1 MEAAAYLT
9 KSYDPALVTL
19 SVGVAMLA
27 GYAALDLTDRVHA
40 ASRLQTGIWLAAGA
54 LILGSGIW
62 SMHFI
67 GMLALELPMTMRY
80 AIGPTALSWLMAV
93 VASAAALGLSCRA
106 ALERWTWLAGS
117 LLMAVAIAGMHYTGM
132 HAMPM
137 AAEIA
142 YQPAWVAFSLL
153 VAFLGSAAALGLS
166 FALRDWQRR
175 LRIVKKLGA
184 AALMGGAI
192 AGMHYAG
199 MAAAH
204 FPATMIDYSGGG
216 GVNPH
221 WLAVLIS
228 SLSLVLLGSTLLA
241 AAQDRRLEY
250 RTANL
255 VASLR
260 DVNDQ
265 LHYSSYH
272 DELTDLANRR
282 LLDERLEAAMER
294 AERAGTEFTVFYIDL
309 DGFKALNDQLGH
321 RAGDEVLARVAQGM
335 RGTMREGDTVARI
348 GGDEF
353 LIVADAV
360 PDDEQGRRLALRV
373 LAAIRQS
380 THEAPGLSASIGW
393 ARYPAHGQTAEAL
406 VAAAD
411 LAMYNAKKNGKNGAV
426 GYRPDMAAAAEAEF
440 GLQRELADALARQ
453 HIVVYYQPKFTA
465 ASRAL
470 SGAEALVRWRH
481 PQQGL
486 IPPDRFIPA
495 AERSGQIEALEIH
508 VLDTVCAQIRRW
520 LDAGFDVPR
529 ISVNLSAGRVSDSG
543 LPARVQ
549 QCLDSHGVPSR
560 YLMFEITE
568 TVAIQGMLQA
578 VDTLKQFARMGVDVA
593 LDDFGTG
600 HSSLSYLE
608 KLPIQ
613 QLKIDRSFIGALT
626 DGTSQQSAIVRSIVA
641 LAHSLDLAVVAEGV
655 ETEDQLRYI
664 VELECD
670 EMQGF
675 LFSHAVPADAFA
687 DFMRD
692 ASRAIAPSGAA
703 PRYG

>member
-40 ASRLQTGIWLAAGA
+40 AARRQTWIWLTGGA
-54 LILGSGIW
+54 LTLGSGIW

-67 GMLALELPMTMRY
+67 GMLALELPMTMDY

-93 VASAAALGLSCRA
+93 TASAAALGLSCRA

-117 LLMAVAIAGMHYTGM
+117 LLMAAAIAGMHYTGM
-132 HAMPM
+132 HAMPG
-137 AAEIA
+137 AAEIL
-142 YQPAWVAFSLL
+142 YQPAWVALSLL

-166 FALRDWQRR
+166 FALRHWRKH
-175 LRIVKKLGA
+175 LRVTKKTGA
-184 AALMGGAI
+184 AILMGGAI
-192 AGMHYAG
+192 AGMHYTG

-204 FPATMIDYSGGG
+204 FPATMLDESNGGMA
-216 GVNPH
+216 PH

-241 AAQDRRLEY
+241 AAQDRRLQY
-250 RTANL
+250 RTATL

-260 DVNDQ
+260 DANDQ
-265 LHYSSYH
+265 LKYSSYH

-282 LLDERLEAAMER
+282 LLDERLDESMAR

-321 RAGDEVLARVAQGM
+321 RTGDAVLARVAQGM
-335 RGTMREGDTVARI
+335 RGTTREGDTVARI

-353 LIVADAV
+353 VIVADAL
-360 PDDEQGRRLALRV
+360 PDDDRGQRLASRV

-380 THEAPGLSASIGW
+380 TRDTPGLSASIGW
-393 ARYPAHGQTAEAL
+393 ARYPTHGQTAEAL
-406 VAAAD
+406 IAAAD
-411 LAMYNAKKNGKNGAV
+411 LAMYNAKKNGKDNAV
-426 GYRPDMAAAAEAEF
+426 GYQPDMAAASKAEF

-453 HIVVYYQPKFTA
+453 DIVVHYQPKFTA
-465 ASRAL
+465 ASRTL
-470 SGAEALVRWRH
+470 SGAEALVRWQH

-486 IPPDRFIPA
+486 IPPDRFIPV

-508 VLDTVCAQIRRW
+508 VLDTVCAQIRGW

-568 TVAIQGMLQA
+568 TVAIQGMLKA
-578 VDTLKQFARMGVDVA
+578 VDTLKQFARMGVNVA

-626 DGTSQQSAIVRSIVA
+626 DGSSQQSTIVRSIVA
-641 LAHSLDLAVVAEGV
+641 LAHSLDLSVVAEGV
-655 ETEDQLRYI
+655 ETEAQLRYI

-675 LFSHAVPADAFA
+675 LFSHAVPAAAFA

-692 ASRAIAPSGAA
+692 ASRAVAPVGAD